1 MAAPPVGL
9 AASPGMDG
17 LLPPELR
24 VAYLLTLPNSLL
36 TLSQF
41 LPGLPADTLQG
52 HRDRFMEQF
61 TK

>member
-1 MAAPPVGL
+1 MPAPPVGL

-17 LLPPELR
+17 FLPPELR
-24 VAYLLTLPNSLL
+24 VAYLL